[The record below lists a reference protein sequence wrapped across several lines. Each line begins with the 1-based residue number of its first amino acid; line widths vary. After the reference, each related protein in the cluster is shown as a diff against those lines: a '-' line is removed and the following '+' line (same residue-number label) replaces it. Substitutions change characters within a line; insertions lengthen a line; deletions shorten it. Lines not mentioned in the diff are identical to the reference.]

1 MKIGKEASPTEQT
14 PTQQAPMGG
23 ASPVPPQD
31 PNASAQPP
39 MPDNG
44 GEFDDGDDMGQ
55 DMGGGEMPDAGQ
67 DAPMGGPEDMGGM
80 EEPMGDASNDPKFQ
94 QLQQAWDSLTPDQQ
108 EATIKYAESMGKESG
123 NEIAGQPPMDM
134 SQEPMQERV
143 VFKKKQLEEIMKR
156 K

>member
-1 MKIGKEASPTEQT
+1 
-14 PTQQAPMGG
+14 MGG

-31 PNASAQPP
+31 PNAGGQP
-39 MPDNG
+39 MPDDG
-44 GEFDDGDDMGQ
+44 GEFDDGEDM
-55 DMGGGEMPDAGQ
+55 GGEMPDAGQ
-67 DAPMGGPEDMGGM
+67 GAPMDGPEDMGGM

-94 QLQQAWDSLTPDQQ
+94 QLQQAWGNLSPDQQ

-123 NEIAGQPPMDM
+123 SEIAGQPPMDAPQAPMDM